1 MARLSQNREPAVPSS
16 PAQIERYRRILQVV
30 RELTTAR
37 GEDAVQ
43 MQDVAQEADVALNTL
58 YRYFP
63 SKSHLYAAV
72 LASELERLRDHAPT
86 RRGPKASRD
95 PERAVLA
102 VIESATDA
110 LLSRPLL
117 ASAMLNAV
125 NGTAVGGSSD
135 ASRVDDAMRAAVLQ
149 AAGIEHPTEGDH
161 RMVYVILLGWSA
173 ALTAVLNGRLERE
186 EARAQIDLLV
196 TQLLQVRSTL
206 ADRAS

>member
-1 MARLSQNREPAVPSS
+1 MPRLSQPREPAVPST
-16 PAQIERYRRILQVV
+16 PAQVERYRRILRVV
-30 RELTTAR
+30 RELTMAK

-43 MQDVAQEADVALNTL
+43 MQDVAQEAGVALNTL

-72 LASELERLRDHAPT
+72 LASELEQLRDHAPARKGT
-86 RRGPKASRD
+86 KAARD
-95 PERAVLA
+95 PESAVLA
-102 VIESATDA
+102 VIESATEA

-117 ASAMLNAV
+117 ASAMLHSVNAP
-125 NGTAVGGSSD
+125 AVGGSND
-135 ASRVDDAMRAAVLQ
+135 ASRVDDAMRAAVLD
-149 AAGIEHPTEGDH
+149 AAGIEQPTEGDQ

-173 ALTAVLNGRLERE
+173 ALAAVLNGRLERE
-186 EARAQIDLLV
+186 EANAQMELLV

>member
-1 MARLSQNREPAVPSS
+1 MPST
-16 PAQIERYRRILQVV
+16 PAQVERYRRILRVV
-30 RELTTAR
+30 RELTMAK

-43 MQDVAQEADVALNTL
+43 MQDVAQEAGVALNTL

-72 LASELERLRDHAPT
+72 LASELEQLRDHAPARKGT
-86 RRGPKASRD
+86 KAARD
-95 PERAVLA
+95 PESAVLA
-102 VIESATDA
+102 VIESATEA

-117 ASAMLNAV
+117 ASAMLHSVNAP
-125 NGTAVGGSSD
+125 AVGGSND
-135 ASRVDDAMRAAVLQ
+135 ASRVDDAMRAAVLD
-149 AAGIEHPTEGDH
+149 AAGIEQPTEGDQ

-173 ALTAVLNGRLERE
+173 ALAAVLNGRLERE
-186 EARAQIDLLV
+186 EANAQMELLV